1 VDIWVR
7 EKTMSRAKAQRR
19 QVRLEKKVYIAC
31 LRLGLNPFYFLA
43 LWERTE
49 VRATEVDAPSPF
61 PLPKGEGKE
70 AHKVIE
76 DGRCD

>member
-1 VDIWVR
+1 MDNLQDLLAGS
-7 EKTMSRAKAQRR
+7 KASFGLLRAG
-19 QVRLEKKVYIAC
+19 
-31 LRLGLNPFYFLA
+31 RLGAIRFYFLS

-76 DGRCD
+76 GVRCD